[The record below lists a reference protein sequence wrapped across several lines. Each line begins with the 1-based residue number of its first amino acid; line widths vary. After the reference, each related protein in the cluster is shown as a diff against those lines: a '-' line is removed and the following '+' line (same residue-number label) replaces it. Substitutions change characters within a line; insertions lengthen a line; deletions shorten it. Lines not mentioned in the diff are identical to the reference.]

1 MGDKSNLSYCSI
13 GRFSSIG
20 SNVCVINGFHP
31 TDTFVST
38 HPAFYCISNKNI
50 KSFVK
55 RSKFPEYRHSKG
67 EFYVTIKNDC
77 WIGSNVLIMAG
88 VTIGDGVVVAAGSV
102 VTKDLDDYGIYA
114 GVPAKLIR
122 YRFPNETIE
131 KLRIIKWWN
140 FSEISLMK
148 YAEDFESIDDFLKK
162 IEQNK

>member
-1 MGDKSNLSYCSI
+1 
-13 GRFSSIG
+13 
-20 SNVCVINGFHP
+20 
-31 TDTFVST
+31 
-38 HPAFYCISNKNI
+38 
-50 KSFVK
+50 
-55 RSKFPEYRHSKG
+55 
-67 EFYVTIKNDC
+67 
-77 WIGSNVLIMAG
+77 MAG

-140 FSEISLMK
+140 FSEISLMRH
-148 YAEDFESIDDFLKK
+148 AEDFESIDDFLKK